1 MFILP
6 KIQTVGAARTIVG
19 DAPQYHLQCTGAAVS
34 EAAPGDI
41 IAKQPGAFAQPRVPG
56 WIRKPPSCM
65 PPKLPLSKQPPRGLP
80 SRLHVAVPSAGRT
93 PPRCL
98 PTCWLLQGCCEIH
111 STISRESCRSSGV
124 HGARQRPKEAPVPR
138 TSTATTAY
146 PAARNHDLA
155 SWMNDEV
162 GG

>member
-1 MFILP
+1 MCILP

-41 IAKQPGAFAQPRVPG
+41 IAKQPGASAQPRVLG

-93 PPRCL
+93 PPL
-98 PTCWLLQGCCEIH
+98 PAHLLVAPGLLRDPFH
-111 STISRESCRSSGV
+111 NLARVLPLLRRPRRPPAPKR
-124 HGARQRPKEAPVPR
+124 GARAAHVDGHNRIPRCQEPRPRV
-138 TSTATTAY
+138 
-146 PAARNHDLA
+146 L
-155 SWMNDEV
+155 DER
-162 GG
+162 